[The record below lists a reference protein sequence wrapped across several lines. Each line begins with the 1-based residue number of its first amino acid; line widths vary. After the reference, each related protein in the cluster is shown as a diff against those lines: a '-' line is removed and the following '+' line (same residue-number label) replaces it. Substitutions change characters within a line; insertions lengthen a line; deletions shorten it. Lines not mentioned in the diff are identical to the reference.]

1 MVHFVARICK
11 SSKLIIEKFLL
22 AQCDELLTTM
32 LPIPLLSRSIFYI
45 KQGMNIT
52 MKHTAFHL
60 NFQKAQFQH

>member
-11 SSKLIIEKFLL
+11 SSKLIIEKFSL
-22 AQCDELLTTM
+22 AQCDELLTM

-52 MKHTAFHL
+52 MKHTAFNL
-60 NFQKAQFQH
+60 KFQKAQFQH